1 MRRWVWILLA
11 VLFVGMVSC
20 AGVVGSGIWFV
31 SQTVQVKKASKADI
45 EGEFKTLRAKFQGQQ
60 PLFDRRAGGI
70 ATLGDR
76 LEARAATYDGPP
88 PEDLCILIWESGK
101 AERVRICLPFW
112 LLKLKSGKG
121 LKLDVPDHDIER
133 LEISAEELQRAG
145 PGLLLDEDHDKTRV
159 LIWTE

>member
-20 AGVVGSGIWFV
+20 AGVVGSGVWFF
-31 SQTVQVKKASKADI
+31 SRHVQVKQATKADI
-45 EGEFKTLRAKFQGQQ
+45 ESEFSRLRGKFQGQQ
-60 PLFDRRAGGI
+60 PLFDRRLGI
-70 ATLGDR
+70 ANVNDR
-76 LEARAATYDGPP
+76 IEARAAAYSGPP
-88 PEDLCILIWESGK
+88 PESLCILIWETRK

-121 LKLDVPDHDIER
+121 LKLDIPDHDIQR
-133 LEISAEELQRAG
+133 LELSAEELQRAG
-145 PGLLLDEDHDKTRV
+145 PTLLVDEDHDRTRV